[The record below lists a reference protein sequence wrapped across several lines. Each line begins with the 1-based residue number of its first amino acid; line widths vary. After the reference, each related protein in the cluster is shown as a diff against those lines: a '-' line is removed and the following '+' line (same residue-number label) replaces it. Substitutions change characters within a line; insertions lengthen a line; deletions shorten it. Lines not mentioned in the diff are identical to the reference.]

1 MSIFTD
7 LIYRKSSP
15 KTPKI
20 IEGEKVGV
28 KECGQLKAEN
38 PETPRAPDTFEGKP
52 CCFLPQE
59 TPERLRGILPPDL
72 QGMGLPMQ
80 GLPPILRGISACGWT
95 LENGESGLEIRRS
108 RPNARN
114 EEGVKKYFQKHEK
127 RILVIWGNW
136 KSEIPPFS
144 PRIKNATPESPKIEI
159 FPPELEKAATPPGD
173 FPGMGSHI
181 PLGHNFTASVG
192 QCGC

>member
-7 LIYRKSSP
+7 LLYKPKTP

-20 IEGEKVGV
+20 IFEQTEK
-28 KECGQLKAEN
+28 KEECGQLKAEN
-38 PETPRAPDTFEGKP
+38 PETPRGPDTFEGKP

-72 QGMGLPMQ
+72 QGMGIPMQ
-80 GLPPILRGISACGWT
+80 GLPLILRGISACGWT
-95 LENGESGLEIRRS
+95 LENGVNGLEIRKS
-108 RPNARN
+108 RQNARN
-114 EEGVKKYFQKHEK
+114 AEGVLGYFRVHRKGIEKAFFEWKELLPLKLPPLPLNTPNIQK
-127 RILVIWGNW
+127 RPL
-136 KSEIPPFS
+136 
-144 PRIKNATPESPKIEI
+144 
-159 FPPELEKAATPPGD
+159 ELENTATPPGD